1 MVFELLDLLLE
12 LRDLCVWFPDAF
24 QVDLDRGLG
33 ALDLLRLSRLQRR
46 LRTRL
51 RVKTCQL
58 VLLRQLLR
66 RLNLVI
72 LVHNGELCRLLL
84 LLELVD
90 PLLRSGLL
98 VEVLVDLL
106 LESLEKRILLRH
118 FGWAILLECRHS
130 IV

>member
-1 MVFELLDLLLE
+1 MLE
-12 LRDLCVWFPDAF
+12 LRDLRVWLPNAV
-24 QVDLDRGLG
+24 QEDLDRGLG
-33 ALDLLRLSRLQRR
+33 AFDLLRLSRLQRR
-46 LRTRL
+46 LRARL

-66 RLNLVI
+66 RLHLVV

-90 PLLRSGLL
+90 PLLRPGLL
-98 VEVLVDLL
+98 VEVFVDLL

-118 FGWAILLECRHS
+118 FGWAVLL
-130 IV
+130 

>member
-1 MVFELLDLLLE
+1 MLE
-12 LRDLCVWFPDAF
+12 LRDLRVWLPDAV

-33 ALDLLRLSRLQRR
+33 AFDLLRLSRLQRR
-46 LRTRL
+46 LRARL

-66 RLNLVI
+66 RLHLVV

-90 PLLRSGLL
+90 PLLRPGLL
-98 VEVLVDLL
+98 IEVFVDLL
-106 LESLEKRILLRH
+106 LESLEKRIQLRH
-118 FGWAILLECRHS
+118 FGWAVLLQRRHS
-130 IV
+130 VV

>member
-1 MVFELLDLLLE
+1 MLE
-12 LRDLCVWFPDAF
+12 LSDLRVWLADAV

-33 ALDLLRLSRLQRR
+33 AFDLLRLSRLQRR
-46 LRTRL
+46 LRARL
-51 RVKTCQL
+51 RVKTGQL

-66 RLNLVI
+66 RLHFVV
-72 LVHNGELCRLLL
+72 LVHNGELCRFLLL
-84 LLELVD
+84 LKLVD
-90 PLLRSGLL
+90 PLLRPRFL

-118 FGWAILLECRHS
+118 FGWATLRQRRHS